1 MIMYD
6 NLNGGRSAVDDV
18 TIGKATGKAET
29 ITMVKDDNIVM
40 IKDSGNRTEFPSGA
54 VRDIQK
60 GKGRCDL
67 LPLSVIAGYFDH
79 TKLPVEAK
87 ILDYMNRYHEKH
99 IPALAYDA
107 LEAFCEDNWEGEPES
122 MFLAVAKH
130 FEAGA
135 AKYGDNNWQKGIP
148 CERYF
153 DSAIRHYLKYERG
166 DDDEPHDRAFVWNVL
181 CCLWTQNEYGW
192 NLENLQNKKTE
203 GGDTK

>member
-6 NLNGGRSAVDDV
+6 NLNGGRSAVDEV
-18 TIGKATGKAET
+18 TIRKAAENAET
-29 ITMVKDDNIVM
+29 ITM

-67 LPLSVIAGYFDH
+67 LPLGVIAGYFDY

-87 ILDYMNRYHEKH
+87 ILDYMNRYHETR
-99 IPALAYDA
+99 ILLLAYDA

-135 AKYGDNNWQKGIP
+135 AKYGDNNWKMGIP

-153 DSAIRHYLKYERG
+153 DSAIRHYLKYVRG
-166 DDDEPHDRAFVWNVL
+166 DQDEPHDRAFVWNVL
-181 CCLWTQNEYGW
+181 CCIWTQNEYGW
-192 NLENLQNKKTE
+192 NLEKLQNKKTE

>member
-1 MIMYD
+1 MIMRDPFALEYTKTD
-6 NLNGGRSAVDDV
+6 KESYKI
-18 TIGKATGKAET
+18 TAT
-29 ITMVKDDNIVM
+29 

-67 LPLSVIAGYFDH
+67 LPLGVIAGYFDH

-122 MFLAVAKH
+122 MILAVAKH

-135 AKYGDNNWQKGIP
+135 AKYGDNNWQRGIP

-166 DDDEPHDRAFVWNVL
+166 DNDEPHAAAFVWNVL
-181 CCLWTQNEYGW
+181 CCIWTENEYGW
-192 NLENLQNKKTE
+192 DLESLQNKKAE
-203 GGDTK
+203 D